1 MFLVLSIAV
10 NLGIT
15 FLTWPW
21 LIGKSYHNWEAV
33 LYGSTHRTIWALSWA
48 YILFACSLGFGGF
61 VNRVL
66 SWKAMVPLS
75 RLSFQAYL
83 YHSVL
88 ISRFVYGAR
97 QPMIATKISL
107 VSLLVKS
114 FHLGHYSW
122 PSRFYQWNLNK

>member
-1 MFLVLSIAV
+1 MFWVLSIAV

-21 LIGKSYHNWEAV
+21 LNGKSYHNWPSV

-61 VNRVL
+61 VDRVL

-88 ISRFVYGAR
+88 MYGFVYASR
-97 QPMIATKISL
+97 QPTKISL
-107 VSLLVKS
+107 VSLFFISYKS
-114 FHLGHYSW
+114 FHSEL
-122 PSRFYQWNLNK
+122 FM